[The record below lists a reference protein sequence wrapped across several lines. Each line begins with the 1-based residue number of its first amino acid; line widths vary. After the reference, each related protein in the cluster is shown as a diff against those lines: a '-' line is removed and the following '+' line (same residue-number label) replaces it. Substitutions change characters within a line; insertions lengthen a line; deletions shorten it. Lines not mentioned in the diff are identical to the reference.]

1 MSGTKIFRD
10 KGGKIM
16 SYTINDKSLIDDIRE
31 NYEAY
36 IGAESVPDNGE
47 EVNIDTPYTGIMQD
61 VYVHTYEIAHK
72 AGLKIGIDISKSD
85 FKATYDKM
93 EYPLDKETIDRLTHI
108 IGEKEELFYSSAK
121 DLDKLWSMLLRK
133 SIMCLRYFDTREPFM
148 FDSSKNAVAYGIDQ
162 LEEYHDRYT
171 QFESLLYGASEY
183 YRDHIF
189 HAVRTWLIGI
199 FCLLHDS
206 DNPFINEIQIDGVA
220 EKEPFANEINFF
232 EKLSIWT
239 ISALCHDLGYPLEKS
254 QQVLEKTKNMMKE
267 FVPNPMVMSNFA
279 FTGVQDNINEYIVK
293 FMSTKMKEVVGQN
306 NANEE
311 KEKMYYGRIQ
321 PKYYLKYTK
330 SLEKNKHGI
339 ISAVI
344 IYKMLLYFLESD
356 FNLNDDY
363 IYNLEDARQFYI
375 RREILRSISSHTC
388 SDIYNVKN
396 TTFSSLLFI
405 CDEMQEWGRKSWN
418 DLYTN
423 VNPNS
428 VELSIE
434 KFDSETI
441 EYSETI
447 KMDNI
452 KEEELIIDN
461 IIRLYIR
468 QFEGYQLIFRDGQ
481 YTNSRTFNLKKTI
494 QLIAAKNGSKNNHI
508 TITFKLLA
516 KSKNEF
522 EINITDSQV
531 TQDNIEKAFRGKLK
545 TKELPDVIKF
555 VVKEKKTKKK
565 S

>member
-1 MSGTKIFRD
+1 
-10 KGGKIM
+10 M
-16 SYTINDKSLIDDIRE
+16 SYTINDKSLIDDIKGK
-31 NYEAY
+31 YKTY
-36 IGAESVPDNGE
+36 IGAKNVPENGE
-47 EVNIDTPYTGIMQD
+47 DDGTDAPYTGIKQNI
-61 VYVHTYEIAHK
+61 YVETYEIARK
-72 AGLKIGIDISKSD
+72 AGEKMGINISESD
-85 FKATYDKM
+85 FKTTYDKM
-93 EYPLDKETIDRLTHI
+93 EYPLDEETIDRLTDI
-108 IGEKEELFYSSAK
+108 IGEKEELLYSSAK
-121 DLDKLWSMLLRK
+121 ELDKLWSMLLRK
-133 SIMCLRYFDTREPFM
+133 AIMCLRYFDTREPFM

-171 QFESLLYGASEY
+171 QFEGLLYGASEY
-183 YRDHIF
+183 YRDHVF
-189 HAVRTWLIGI
+189 HVVRTWLIGI
-199 FCLLHDS
+199 FCLLHDEE
-206 DNPFINEIQIDGVA
+206 NPFINEIQIDGVDG
-220 EKEPFANEINFF
+220 KEAFAGKINFF
-232 EKLSIWT
+232 EKMSIWT
-239 ISALCHDLGYPLEKS
+239 IAALCHDLGYPLEKS
-254 QQVLEKTKNMMKE
+254 QQVLEKTQNMMKE
-267 FVPNPMVMSNFA
+267 FVPNPMVLSNFA
-279 FTGVQDNINEYIVK
+279 FSGVQDNINEYIVK
-293 FMSTKMKEVVGQN
+293 FMSTKMKEADAQN
-306 NANEE
+306 DTAGEE
-311 KEKMYYGRIQ
+311 KERKYYGRIQ

-330 SLEKNKHGI
+330 SLEKNRHGI

-363 IYNLEDARQFYI
+363 IYNSEDARQFYI

-434 KFDSETI
+434 KFDPGII
-441 EYSETI
+441 EYRETI
-447 KMDNI
+447 KMDAI

-481 YTNSRTFNLKKTI
+481 YTNSRTFNITKKI
-494 QLIAAKNGSKNNHI
+494 QLIAAKDGTTNNHI

-522 EINITDSQV
+522 EIDIMDSQV
-531 TQDNIEKAFRGKLK
+531 TREKIEQAFHKKLK
-545 TKELPDVIKF
+545 TEKFPETIKF
-555 VVKEKKTKKK
+555 IVKEKK
-565 S
+565 

>member
-1 MSGTKIFRD
+1 
-10 KGGKIM
+10 M
-16 SYTINDKSLIDDIRE
+16 SYTISDKSLIDDISE
-31 NYEAY
+31 TYEKY
-36 IGAESVPDNGE
+36 IGGKNVFKGGE
-47 EVNIDTPYTGIMQD
+47 EVSVDTPYTGMMQE
-61 VYVHTYEIAHK
+61 VYAHTYEIACA
-72 AGLKIGIDISKSD
+72 AGTKMGVEIKKED
-85 FKATYDKM
+85 FKDTYDKM
-93 EYPLDKETIDRLTHI
+93 EYPLDKQVVDMLTNI
-108 IGEKEELFYSSAK
+108 IGEKEGLFYSSAK
-121 DLDKLWSMLLRK
+121 ELDKLWGMLLRK

-148 FDSSKNAVAYGIDQ
+148 FDSSKNAVAYGIEQ
-162 LEEYHDRYT
+162 LEEYHNRYT
-171 QFESLLYGASEY
+171 QFEGLLYGASEY

-206 DNPFINEIQIDGVA
+206 ENPFISKIQIDGVA
-220 EKEPFANEINFF
+220 EKEPFAHEINFF
-232 EKLSIWT
+232 EKLSMWT

-254 QQVLEKTKNMMKE
+254 QQVLEKTQNMMKE
-267 FVPNPMVMSNFA
+267 FVPNPMVLSNFT

-293 FMSTKMKEVVGQN
+293 FMSTKMKEVSKKN
-306 NANEE
+306 NISEETEE
-311 KEKMYYGRIQ
+311 KYYGRIQ

-363 IYNLEDARQFYI
+363 IYNSEDARQFYI

-388 SDIYNVKN
+388 SDIYNIKN

-441 EYSETI
+441 EYSEKI

-452 KEEELIIDN
+452 KEEEIIIDT
-461 IIRLYIR
+461 IMRLYIR

-481 YTNSRTFNLKKTI
+481 YTNSRTFNMKKTI
-494 QLIAAKNGSKNNHI
+494 QLIAAKNGSKNNDI
-508 TITFKLLA
+508 IITFSLLA

-522 EINITDSQV
+522 EINISDSQIS
-531 TQDNIEKAFRGKLK
+531 QEAIESAFCRKLK
-545 TKELPDVIKF
+545 TKELPDVICFKS
-555 VVKEKKTKKK
+555 KEKKTKKK

>member
-1 MSGTKIFRD
+1 ML
-10 KGGKIM
+10 
-16 SYTINDKSLIDDIRE
+16 YAINDKSLIDDISE
-31 NYEAY
+31 KYESY
-36 IGAESVPDNGE
+36 IGAKVVHKDGE
-47 EVNIDTPYTGIMQD
+47 ELNIDAPYTGIMQD
-61 VYVHTYEIAHK
+61 VYIHTYNIAYV
-72 AGLKIGIDISKSD
+72 AGKKMGIDIKKSD

-93 EYPLDKETIDRLTHI
+93 EYPLDTQVVSMLKNI
-108 IGEKEELFYSSAK
+108 IGGKKELFYSSAK
-121 DLDKLWSMLLRK
+121 ELDKLWSMLLRK

-148 FDSSKNAVAYGIDQ
+148 FDSSKNAVAYGIEQ
-162 LEEYHDRYT
+162 LEEYHERYT
-171 QFESLLYGASEY
+171 QFEGLLYGASEY

-206 DNPFINEIQIDGVA
+206 ENPFINEIQIDGVA
-220 EKEPFANEINFF
+220 EKEPFAGEMNFF

-254 QQVLEKTKNMMKE
+254 QQVLEKTQNMMKE
-267 FVPNPMVMSNFA
+267 FVPNPMVLSNFA

-293 FMSTKMKEVVGQN
+293 FMSTKMKEGN
-306 NANEE
+306 DKNSSGEE
-311 KEKMYYGRIQ
+311 DEKKYYGRIQ

-330 SLEKNKHGI
+330 SLEKSKHGI

-363 IYNLEDARQFYI
+363 IYNSEDARQFYI

-388 SDIYNVKN
+388 SDIYNIKN

-405 CDEMQEWGRKSWN
+405 CDEMQEWGRKSWH

-441 EYSETI
+441 EYAETI

-452 KEEELIIDN
+452 KEDEIIIDT

-481 YTNSRTFNLKKTI
+481 YTNSRAFNMKKKI
-494 QLIAAKNGSKNNHI
+494 ELIIDQKGSEKNI
-508 TITFKLLA
+508 IVITFKLLA

-522 EINITDSQV
+522 EIDIKNSQL
-531 TQDNIEKAFRGKLK
+531 TQDKIEQEFCKKLK
-545 TKELPDVIKF
+545 TEKLPEVIKF
-555 VVKEKKTKKK
+555 IIKEKKTKKK

>member
-1 MSGTKIFRD
+1 
-10 KGGKIM
+10 M
-16 SYTINDKSLIDDIRE
+16 SYTINDKSLIDDIKE

-36 IGAESVPDNGE
+36 IGKKIVPESGE
-47 EVNIDTPYTGIMQD
+47 EVSVDTPYTGIMQD
-61 VYVHTYEIAHK
+61 VYAHTYEIARN
-72 AGLKIGIDISKSD
+72 AGVKMGIEILKSD
-85 FKATYDKM
+85 FKATFDKM
-93 EYPLDKETIDRLTHI
+93 EYPLDKETIDKLTNI

-121 DLDKLWSMLLRK
+121 ELDKLWSLLLRK

-148 FDSSKNAVAYGIDQ
+148 FDSSKNAVAYGIEQ
-162 LEEYHDRYT
+162 LEKYHDRYT

-206 DNPFINEIQIDGVA
+206 ENPFINEIQIDGVA

-254 QQVLEKTKNMMKE
+254 QQVLEKTQNMMKE
-267 FVPNPMVMSNFA
+267 FVPNPMVLSNFA

-293 FMSTKMKEVVGQN
+293 FMSTKMKEAIGQN
-306 NANEE
+306 NSGEENE
-311 KEKMYYGRIQ
+311 KKYHGRIQ

-363 IYNLEDARQFYI
+363 IYNFEDARQFYI

-423 VNPNS
+423 VNPNA
-428 VELSIE
+428 VQLSIE

-441 EYSETI
+441 EYRENI

-494 QLIAAKNGSKNNHI
+494 QLNAAKNGSKNNVI
-508 TITFKLLA
+508 IITFKLFA

-522 EINITDSQV
+522 EINLMDSQV
-531 TQDNIEKAFRGKLK
+531 SQENIEKEFRSKLK
-545 TKELPDVIKF
+545 TKNLPEVITF
-555 VVKEKKTKKK
+555 VAKEKKTKKK
-565 S
+565 

>member
-1 MSGTKIFRD
+1 MSGPKVFRSER
-10 KGGKIM
+10 GKIM
-16 SYTINDKSLIDDIRE
+16 SYTINDKSLIDDISGT
-31 NYEAY
+31 YEKY
-36 IGAESVPDNGE
+36 IGGKIVPKEGE
-47 EVNIDTPYTGIMQD
+47 EVSIDTPYTGMMQE
-61 VYVHTYEIAHK
+61 VYAHTYKRACDAGSKMDVEIK
-72 AGLKIGIDISKSD
+72 KED
-85 FKATYDKM
+85 FKDTYDKM
-93 EYPLDKETIDRLTHI
+93 EYPLDKQVIDMLTGI

-121 DLDKLWSMLLRK
+121 ELDKLWGMLLRK

-148 FDSSKNAVAYGIDQ
+148 FDSSKNAVAYGIEQ
-162 LEEYHDRYT
+162 LEEYHNRYT
-171 QFESLLYGASEY
+171 QFEGLLYGASEY

-206 DNPFINEIQIDGVA
+206 ENPFISKIQIDGVA
-220 EKEPFANEINFF
+220 EEEPFAHEMNFF
-232 EKLSIWT
+232 EKLSMWT

-254 QQVLEKTKNMMKE
+254 QQVLEKTQNMMKE
-267 FVPNPMVMSNFA
+267 FVPNPMVLSNFT

-293 FMSTKMKEVVGQN
+293 FMSTKMKEVPKQN
-306 NANEE
+306 KIDKEAE
-311 KEKMYYGRIQ
+311 KKYYGRIQ

-363 IYNLEDARQFYI
+363 IYNVEDARQFYI

-388 SDIYNVKN
+388 SDIYNIKN

-441 EYSETI
+441 EYSEKI

-452 KEEELIIDN
+452 KEDEIIIDT

-481 YTNSRTFNLKKTI
+481 YTNSRAFNMKKTI
-494 QLIAAKNGSKNNHI
+494 QLIAAKNGSKNNVI
-508 TITFKLLA
+508 TIIFKLLA

-522 EINITDSQV
+522 EINISDSQV
-531 TQDNIEKAFRGKLK
+531 AQDAIEGAFCKKLK
-545 TKELPDVIKF
+545 TKKLPDVINFISKDR
-555 VVKEKKTKKK
+555 KAKKK

>member
-1 MSGTKIFRD
+1 ML
-10 KGGKIM
+10 
-16 SYTINDKSLIDDIRE
+16 YTINDKSLIDDIRE

-36 IGAESVPDNGE
+36 IGEKIVPEDGE
-47 EVNIDTPYTGIMQD
+47 EASVNAPYTGIMQD
-61 VYVHTYEIAHK
+61 VYTHTYDIVNAAATK
-72 AGLKIGIDISKSD
+72 MGIDVHKED
-85 FKATYDKM
+85 FKDTYDKM
-93 EYPLDKETIDRLTHI
+93 EHPLDKQVIETLTHI
-108 IGEKEELFYSSAK
+108 IGEKEELYYSSAK
-121 DLDKLWSMLLRK
+121 ALDKLWSMLLRK

-148 FDSSKNAVAYGIDQ
+148 FDSSKNAVAYGIEQ
-162 LEEYHDRYT
+162 LEEYHDKYT
-171 QFESLLYGASEY
+171 QFEGLLYGASEY

-206 DNPFINEIQIDGVA
+206 ENPFINKIQIDGVA
-220 EKEPFANEINFF
+220 EEEPFVNKINFF

-254 QQVLEKTKNMMKE
+254 QQVLEKTQNMMKE
-267 FVPNPMVMSNFA
+267 FVPNPMVLSNFA

-293 FMSTKMKEVVGQN
+293 FMSTKMKEVTDKNSAVKKD
-306 NANEE
+306 E
-311 KEKMYYGRIQ
+311 KEYYGRIQ

-388 SDIYNVKN
+388 SDIYNIKN

-452 KEEELIIDN
+452 KEDEIIIDT
-461 IIRLYIR
+461 IMRLYIR

-481 YTNSRTFNLKKTI
+481 YTNSRAFNMKKTI
-494 QLIAAKNGSKNNHI
+494 KLVAAKNGSKNNQI

-522 EINITDSQV
+522 EINITDSKV
-531 TQDNIEKAFRGKLK
+531 TQDAIEQAFRKKLK
-545 TKELPDVIKF
+545 TETLPDVIKF
-555 VVKEKKTKKK
+555 IAKEKTPKKR

>member
-1 MSGTKIFRD
+1 MSGTEIFRS
-10 KGGKIM
+10 KGRKIM

-36 IGAESVPDNGE
+36 IGAKIVPNKGE
-47 EVNIDTPYTGIMQD
+47 EVSIDTPYTGMMQE
-61 VYVHTYEIAHK
+61 VYAQTYEVAH
-72 AGLKIGIDISKSD
+72 AVIDITKND

-93 EYPLDKETIDRLTHI
+93 EYPLDKETIEKLTHI

-121 DLDKLWSMLLRK
+121 ELDKLWSMLLRK

-148 FDSSKNAVAYGIDQ
+148 FDSSKNAVAYGIEQ

-189 HAVRTWLIGI
+189 HAIRTWLIGI

-206 DNPFINEIQIDGVA
+206 ENPFIKEIQIDGVA
-220 EKEPFANEINFF
+220 EKESFANKINFF
-232 EKLSIWT
+232 EKLSMWT

-254 QQVLEKTKNMMKE
+254 QQVLEKTQNMMKE
-267 FVPNPMVMSNFA
+267 FVPNPIVLSNFA

-293 FMSTKMKEVVGQN
+293 FMSTKMKETAEKNSTG
-306 NANEE
+306 EE
-311 KEKMYYGRIQ
+311 KEKTYYGRIQ

-330 SLEKNKHGI
+330 SLEKNNHGI

-388 SDIYNVKN
+388 SDIYNIKN

-452 KEEELIIDN
+452 KEEEIIIDN

-481 YTNSRTFNLKKTI
+481 YTNSRAFNLTKTI
-494 QLIAAKNGSKNNHI
+494 QLIAAKNGTKNNHI
-508 TITFKLLA
+508 IITFKLLA

-522 EINITDSQV
+522 VINITDSQV
-531 TQDNIEKAFRGKLK
+531 TKDSIERALCKKLKIEK
-545 TKELPDVIKF
+545 LPDVIKF
-555 VVKEKKTKKK
+555 ITMEEKAKKK

>member
-1 MSGTKIFRD
+1 
-10 KGGKIM
+10 M

-36 IGAESVPDNGE
+36 IGAKIVPNKGE
-47 EVNIDTPYTGIMQD
+47 EVSIDTPYTGMMQE
-61 VYVHTYEIAHK
+61 VYAQTYEVAH
-72 AGLKIGIDISKSD
+72 AVIDITKND

-93 EYPLDKETIDRLTHI
+93 EYPLDKETIEKLTHI

-121 DLDKLWSMLLRK
+121 ELDKLWSMLLRK

-148 FDSSKNAVAYGIDQ
+148 FDSSKNAVAYGIEQ

-189 HAVRTWLIGI
+189 HAIRTWLIGI

-206 DNPFINEIQIDGVA
+206 ENPFIKEIQIDGVA
-220 EKEPFANEINFF
+220 EKESFANKINFF
-232 EKLSIWT
+232 EKLSMWT

-254 QQVLEKTKNMMKE
+254 QQVLEKTQNMMKE
-267 FVPNPMVMSNFA
+267 FVPNPIVLSNFA

-293 FMSTKMKEVVGQN
+293 FMSTKMKETAEKNSTG
-306 NANEE
+306 EE
-311 KEKMYYGRIQ
+311 KEKTYYGRIQ

-330 SLEKNKHGI
+330 SLEKNNHGI

-388 SDIYNVKN
+388 SDIYNIKN

-452 KEEELIIDN
+452 KEEEIIIDN

-481 YTNSRTFNLKKTI
+481 YTNSRAFNLTKTI
-494 QLIAAKNGSKNNHI
+494 QLIAAKNGTKNNHI
-508 TITFKLLA
+508 IITFKLLA

-522 EINITDSQV
+522 VINITDSQV
-531 TQDNIEKAFRGKLK
+531 TKDSIERALCKKLKIEK
-545 TKELPDVIKF
+545 LPDVIKF
-555 VVKEKKTKKK
+555 ITMEEKAKKK

>member
-1 MSGTKIFRD
+1 
-10 KGGKIM
+10 M
-16 SYTINDKSLIDDIRE
+16 SYTINDKSLIDDIKE

-36 IGAESVPDNGE
+36 IGTKVVTDNGE
-47 EVNIDTPYTGIMQD
+47 EVSIDTPYTGIMQD
-61 VYVHTYEIAHK
+61 VYTHTYKIAYD
-72 AGLKIGIDISKSD
+72 AGLKMGIDIQKSD
-85 FKATYDKM
+85 FKVTYDKM
-93 EYPLDKETIDRLTHI
+93 EYPLDKETIDSLKHI
-108 IGEKEELFYSSAK
+108 IGEKEALFYSSAK
-121 DLDKLWSMLLRK
+121 ELDKLWSMLLRK

-148 FDSSKNAVAYGIDQ
+148 FDSSKNAVAYNIEQ

-206 DNPFINEIQIDGVA
+206 ENPFINKIQIDGVA
-220 EKEPFANEINFF
+220 EREPFASEINFF

-254 QQVLEKTKNMMKE
+254 QQVLEKTQNMMKE
-267 FVPNPMVMSNFA
+267 FVPNPMVLSNFA

-293 FMSTKMKEVVGQN
+293 FMSTKMKEVVEKT
-306 NANEE
+306 NAGEGCE
-311 KEKMYYGRIQ
+311 KKYYGRIQ

-363 IYNLEDARQFYI
+363 IYNMEDARQFYI

-388 SDIYNVKN
+388 SDIYNIKN

-423 VNPNS
+423 VNPNA
-428 VELSIE
+428 VDLSIE
-434 KFDSETI
+434 KFDSETV
-441 EYSETI
+441 EYTETI

-452 KEEELIIDN
+452 KEEEIIIDN

-481 YTNSRTFNLKKTI
+481 YTNSRDFNMQKTI
-494 QLIAAKNGSKNNHI
+494 KLIAAKIGSKNNQI

-531 TQDNIEKAFRGKLK
+531 TKENIEKAFCKKLK
-545 TKELPDVIKF
+545 TVELPDVIKF
-555 VVKEKKTKKK
+555 VAKDKKVKKK

>member
-1 MSGTKIFRD
+1 
-10 KGGKIM
+10 M
-16 SYTINDKSLIDDIRE
+16 SYTINDKSLIDDISETYRT
-31 NYEAY
+31 Y
-36 IGAESVPDNGE
+36 IGGKIAPE
-47 EVNIDTPYTGIMQD
+47 EEKEVSINTPYTGIMQE
-61 VYVHTYEIAHK
+61 VYTHTYEMAH
-72 AGLKIGIDISKSD
+72 ATGSRIGVDIKKED
-85 FKATYDKM
+85 FKDTYDKM
-93 EYPLDKETIDRLTHI
+93 EYPLDNQVIDMLTNI

-121 DLDKLWSMLLRK
+121 DLDKLWGMLLRK

-148 FDSSKNAVAYGIDQ
+148 FDSSKNTVAYGIEQ
-162 LEEYHDRYT
+162 LEEYHNRYT
-171 QFESLLYGASEY
+171 QFEGLLYGASEY

-199 FCLLHDS
+199 FCLLHDN
-206 DNPFINEIQIDGVA
+206 DNPFINKIQIDGVA
-220 EKEPFANEINFF
+220 EEEPFAHKINFF
-232 EKLSIWT
+232 EKLSMWT

-254 QQVLEKTKNMMKE
+254 QQVLEKTQNMMKD
-267 FVPNPMVMSNFA
+267 FVPNPMVLSNFA
-279 FTGVQDNINEYIVK
+279 FTGIQDNINEYIVK
-293 FMSTKMKEVVGQN
+293 FMSTKMKEVPEKN
-306 NANEE
+306 NANKEVE
-311 KEKMYYGRIQ
+311 KKYYGRIQ

-388 SDIYNVKN
+388 SDIYNIKN
-396 TTFSSLLFI
+396 TTFSSLLFM

-434 KFDSETI
+434 RFDSEI
-441 EYSETI
+441 IDYSEKI

-452 KEEELIIDN
+452 KEDEIIIDT

-481 YTNSRTFNLKKTI
+481 YTNSRAFNMKKTI
-494 QLIAAKNGSKNNHI
+494 QLVAAKNGSKNNVI

-531 TQDNIEKAFRGKLK
+531 TQDAIKDAFLKKLK
-545 TKELPDVIKF
+545 TKELPSVITF
-555 VVKEKKTKKK
+555 ISKEKKAKKK

>member
-1 MSGTKIFRD
+1 
-10 KGGKIM
+10 
-16 SYTINDKSLIDDIRE
+16 
-31 NYEAY
+31 
-36 IGAESVPDNGE
+36 
-47 EVNIDTPYTGIMQD
+47 
-61 VYVHTYEIAHK
+61 
-72 AGLKIGIDISKSD
+72 
-85 FKATYDKM
+85 
-93 EYPLDKETIDRLTHI
+93 
-108 IGEKEELFYSSAK
+108 
-121 DLDKLWSMLLRK
+121 
-133 SIMCLRYFDTREPFM
+133 M
-148 FDSSKNAVAYGIDQ
+148 FDSSKNTVAYGIEQ
-162 LEEYHDRYT
+162 LEEYHNRYT
-171 QFESLLYGASEY
+171 QFEGLLYGASEY

-199 FCLLHDS
+199 FCLLHDN
-206 DNPFINEIQIDGVA
+206 DNPFINKIQIDGVA
-220 EKEPFANEINFF
+220 EEEPFAHKINFF
-232 EKLSIWT
+232 EKLSMWT

-254 QQVLEKTKNMMKE
+254 QQVLEKTQNMMKD
-267 FVPNPMVMSNFA
+267 FVPNPMVLSNFA
-279 FTGVQDNINEYIVK
+279 FTGIQDNINEYIVK
-293 FMSTKMKEVVGQN
+293 FMSTKMKEVPEKN
-306 NANEE
+306 NANKEVE
-311 KEKMYYGRIQ
+311 KKYYGRIQ

-388 SDIYNVKN
+388 SDIYNIKN
-396 TTFSSLLFI
+396 TTFSSLLFM

-434 KFDSETI
+434 KFDSEI
-441 EYSETI
+441 IDYSEKI

-452 KEEELIIDN
+452 KEDEIIIDT

-481 YTNSRTFNLKKTI
+481 YTNSRAFNMKKTI
-494 QLIAAKNGSKNNHI
+494 QLVAAKNGSKNNVI

-531 TQDNIEKAFRGKLK
+531 TQDAIKDAFLKKLK
-545 TKELPDVIKF
+545 TKELPSVITF
-555 VVKEKKTKKK
+555 ISKEKKAKKK

>member
-1 MSGTKIFRD
+1 
-10 KGGKIM
+10 M
-16 SYTINDKSLIDDIRE
+16 SYTINDKTLIADIKE
-31 NYEAY
+31 NYESF
-36 IGAESVPDNGE
+36 IGALYVSDDGE
-47 EVNIDTPYTGIMQD
+47 GVNIETPYTGIMQE
-61 VYVHTYEIAHK
+61 VYAHTYERARE
-72 AGLKIGIDISKSD
+72 AGLKMGIDISKNN
-85 FKATYDKM
+85 FKDTFDKM
-93 EYPLDKETIDRLTHI
+93 EYPLDKEVVDSLTHI
-108 IGEKEELFYSSAK
+108 IGEKDELIYSSAK
-121 DLDKLWSMLLRK
+121 ELDNLWSMLLRK

-148 FDSSKNAVAYGIDQ
+148 FDGSKNAVAYGIDQ

-171 QFESLLYGASEY
+171 QFEGLLYGASEY

-206 DNPFINEIQIDGVA
+206 ENPFINEIQIDGVA

-267 FVPNPMVMSNFA
+267 FVPNPMVLSNFA

-293 FMSTKMKEVVGQN
+293 FMSTKMKEVFAQSS
-306 NANEE
+306 AEE
-311 KEKMYYGRIQ
+311 KEKKYYGRIQ

-388 SDIYNVKN
+388 SDIYNAKN

-423 VNPNS
+423 VNPNA

-434 KFDSETI
+434 KFDSAIMDYT
-441 EYSETI
+441 ETI

-452 KEEELIIDN
+452 KEEELVIDN
-461 IIRLYIR
+461 IIRLYNR

-494 QLIAAKNGSKNNHI
+494 HLIAAKNGSKNNHI
-508 TITFKLLA
+508 IITFKLLA

-531 TQDNIEKAFRGKLK
+531 SQDSIEKAFCNKLK

-555 VVKEKKTKKK
+555 VTKEKKTKKK
-565 S
+565 A

>member
-1 MSGTKIFRD
+1 
-10 KGGKIM
+10 M
-16 SYTINDKSLIDDIRE
+16 SYTITDKSLIDDIKE

-36 IGAESVPDNGE
+36 IGVKIVPETGK
-47 EVNIDTPYTGIMQD
+47 EVDIETPYTGIMQE
-61 VYVHTYEIAHK
+61 VYIQTYEIAHN
-72 AGLKIGIDISKSD
+72 AGSKMNIEISKKD
-85 FKATYDKM
+85 FKDTYDKM
-93 EYPLDKETIDRLTHI
+93 EYPLDKEAINKLTSV

-121 DLDKLWSMLLRK
+121 ELDKLWSMLLRK

-148 FDSSKNAVAYGIDQ
+148 FDSSKNAVAYGIEQ

-206 DNPFINEIQIDGVA
+206 ESPFIKEIQIDGIA
-220 EKEPFANEINFF
+220 EKEPFANKINFF

-254 QQVLEKTKNMMKE
+254 QQVLEKTRNMMKE
-267 FVPNPMVMSNFA
+267 FVPNPMVLSNFA

-293 FMSTKMKEVVGQN
+293 FMSTKMKEVTEKN
-306 NANEE
+306 NTDENRE
-311 KEKMYYGRIQ
+311 KTYYGRIQ

-423 VNPNS
+423 VNPDS

-461 IIRLYIR
+461 IIRLYNR

-481 YTNSRTFNLKKTI
+481 YTNSRAFNMTKTI
-494 QLIAAKNGSKNNHI
+494 KLLAAKNGSKNNHI
-508 TITFKLLA
+508 TITFRLLA

-522 EINITDSQV
+522 EINITDSQI
-531 TQDNIEKAFRGKLK
+531 TQDNIEKIFCKKLK
-545 TKELPDVIKF
+545 TKELPEVIKF
-555 VVKEKKTKKK
+555 VSKDKKVKKK
-565 S
+565 V

>member
-1 MSGTKIFRD
+1 
-10 KGGKIM
+10 M
-16 SYTINDKSLIDDIRE
+16 SYTINDKSLIDDIKE

-36 IGAESVPDNGE
+36 IGAENVSDNGE
-47 EVNIDTPYTGIMQD
+47 EVNLDTPYTGIKQE
-61 VYVHTYEIAHK
+61 VYAHTYEIAHN

-93 EYPLDKETIDRLTHI
+93 EYPLDKETIDRLVHI

-121 DLDKLWSMLLRK
+121 ELDKLWSMLLRK

-189 HAVRTWLIGI
+189 HAIRTWLIGI

-206 DNPFINEIQIDGVA
+206 ENPFINEIQIDGVA

-267 FVPNPMVMSNFA
+267 FVPNPMVLSNFA

-306 NANEE
+306 STDGENE
-311 KEKMYYGRIQ
+311 KKYYGRIQ

-447 KMDNI
+447 KMDTI

-531 TQDNIEKAFRGKLK
+531 TQDNIKKAFCSKLK
-545 TKELPDVIKF
+545 TKELPDIIKF
-555 VVKEKKTKKK
+555 VAKEKKTKKK

>member
-1 MSGTKIFRD
+1 
-10 KGGKIM
+10 M
-16 SYTINDKSLIDDIRE
+16 SYNTINDKFLIADIKE
-31 NYEAY
+31 TYGKY
-36 IGAESVPDNGE
+36 IGEKKEPKKGEVVSVDE
-47 EVNIDTPYTGIMQD
+47 PYTGIMQEIYVKTYD
-61 VYVHTYEIAHK
+61 VASN
-72 AGLKIGIDISKSD
+72 IDDKLEKQE

-93 EYPLDKETIDRLTHI
+93 EYPLDKDVIKTLSQI
-108 IGEKEELFYSSAK
+108 IGDKEELLYSSAK
-121 DLDKLWSMLLRK
+121 ELDKLWSMLLRK

-148 FDSSKNAVAYGIDQ
+148 FDSSKNAIAYGIEQ
-162 LEEYHDRYT
+162 LEEYHNRYT

-199 FCLLHDS
+199 FCLLHDTE
-206 DNPFINEIQIDGVA
+206 NPFIDEIQIDGVA
-220 EKEPFANEINFF
+220 EKEKFAKKINFF

-267 FVPNPMVMSNFA
+267 FVPNPMVLSNFT
-279 FTGVQDNINEYIVK
+279 FTGIQDNINEYIVK
-293 FMSTKMKEVVGQN
+293 FMSTKMKEVPKEN
-306 NANEE
+306 DISEE
-311 KEKMYYGRIQ
+311 NDVEHASKKEYYGRIQ

-330 SLEKNKHGI
+330 SLEKSKHGI

-363 IYNLEDARQFYI
+363 VYSLEDARQFYI

-388 SDIYNVKN
+388 SDIYNIKN

-428 VELSIE
+428 VKLFIE
-434 KFDSETI
+434 KFDSESI

-447 KMDNI
+447 DMDI
-452 KEEELIIDN
+452 KEEGLIIDN
-461 IIRLYIR
+461 IIRLYSR

-481 YTNSRTFNLKKTI
+481 YTNSRTFNLTKSIKI
-494 QLIAAKNGSKNNHI
+494 NAGQNVSKSNDI
-508 TITFKLLA
+508 KITFKLLA
-516 KSKNEF
+516 KSENEF
-522 EINITDSQV
+522 EIDVSDSQITGKKV
-531 TQDNIEKAFRGKLK
+531 EEVFKDKLNI
-545 TKELPDVIKF
+545 KELPEVIRI
-555 VVKEKKTKKK
+555 VDGKEKAKNK
-565 S
+565 